1 MRSPNKEPR
10 WITLAIVQ
18 ELQRRQ
24 IATFGG
30 LAGIRDANLLDS
42 ALSRP
47 INRFLYESD
56 VSYADLA
63 ASYCFGIAKNHPF
76 VDGNKRAAY
85 VAATVFLR
93 LNGIRIAPSQEDIIN
108 TILSLASGE
117 LDESNL
123 AEWFESLINPIN

>member
-1 MRSPNKEPR
+1 MPYPEKEPR
-10 WITLAIVQ
+10 WITLAIAQ
-18 ELQRRQ
+18 ELQQRQ

-30 LAGIRDANLLDS
+30 LPGIRDANLLDS
-42 ALSRP
+42 ALNRP
-47 INRFLYESD
+47 KNRYLYEPD
-56 VSYADLA
+56 VTYAGLA

-117 LDESNL
+117 LEESDL
-123 AEWFESLINPIN
+123 AEWFERLITN